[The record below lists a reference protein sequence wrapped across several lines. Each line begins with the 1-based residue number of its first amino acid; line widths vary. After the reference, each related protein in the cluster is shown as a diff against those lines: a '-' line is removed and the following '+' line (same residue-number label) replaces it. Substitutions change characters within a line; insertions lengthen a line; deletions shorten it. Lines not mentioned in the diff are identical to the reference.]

1 MALNKQIERQV
12 EGIRR
17 LLVEIGRP
25 VNLMEVCGTHT
36 VSIFRHGLRGMFE
49 GIRFLSGPG
58 CPVCVTSGRDVD
70 GAVLIS
76 RESDVALATFGDM
89 MRVPGSLGNLDYAR
103 ACGADIRIVY
113 SALDALQMARMEK
126 TRRVVFFST
135 GFETTA
141 PGAAAI
147 IHEAREEGIGNFSV
161 YSVHKLVPPA
171 LRALLSTPGIEV
183 DGFLLP
189 GHVSTIIGVRP
200 YEFIAADNGKPAVIA
215 GFSAEDIIGATLM
228 LLGQIRRGRAAVEV
242 QYRTAVRAEGNR
254 RALAMMEECFEPDSA
269 WWRGIGAIPASGL
282 RIREGF
288 AAFDAARV
296 FAMALEGVMSGRQSA
311 PSEPP
316 GCSCGDVLRGL
327 KIPTECRL
335 FGKKCTPE
343 SPVGACMVSAEG
355 SCAAYYKYG
364 SPGR

>member
-1 MALNKQIERQV
+1 MAINRQTDRQV
-12 EGIRR
+12 KGIRMM
-17 LLVEIGRP
+17 LGEIGRP
-25 VNLMEVCGTHT
+25 VRLMEVCGTHT

-58 CPVCVTSGRDVD
+58 CPVCVTSSEDVD
-70 GAVLIS
+70 RAVLIS
-76 RESDVALATFGDM
+76 REPGVILATFGDM

-103 ACGADIRIVY
+103 ACGADVRIVY
-113 SALDALQMARMEK
+113 SALDALRMARAER

-147 IHEAREEGIGNFSV
+147 IHEARKEGIKNFSV

-171 LRALLSTPGIEV
+171 LRALLSTPGLDV

-189 GHVSTIIGVRP
+189 GHVSTIIGARP
-200 YEFIAADNGKPAVIA
+200 YEFIAADKGKPAVIA
-215 GFSAEDIIGATLM
+215 GFSAEDIISATLM
-228 LLGQIRRGRAAVEV
+228 LLGQMRQGRAAVEV
-242 QYRTAVRAEGNR
+242 QYQTAVRAEGNPK
-254 RALAMMEECFEPDSA
+254 ALALMEEFFEPASA
-269 WWRGIGAIPASGL
+269 NWRGIGTIPASGL
-282 RIREGF
+282 GIREGF
-288 AAFDAARV
+288 SGFDAAKV
-296 FAMALEGVMSGRQSA
+296 FAGVLGGMERAGAAS
-311 PSEPP
+311 SEPP

-327 KIPTECRL
+327 KIPAECRL

-343 SPVGACMVSAEG
+343 SPVGACMVSTEG

-364 SPGR
+364 GPGR